1 MKIFTYSLI
10 LTVLILTGCN
20 QPKPTASP
28 STPPSW
34 IMNPNQGGKIG
45 AVGSANRVYDGKT
58 STKRQLAIT
67 RALDELSLQQG
78 VKVKMSMTK
87 SEQVTNDRVQSK
99 VDVDA
104 TYSANTTVT
113 AHIEAM
119 WQDPLSAE
127 LFIWMVVD

>member
-1 MKIFTYSLI
+1 MVRYA
-10 LTVLILTGCN
+10 LTLVLLVLIFSGCN
-20 QPKPTASP
+20 QPKPVDSQSIA
-28 STPPSW
+28 PSW

-87 SEQVTNDRVQSK
+87 NEQVTNDK
-99 VDVDA
+99 VNSNVNVDA
-104 TYSANTTVT
+104 TYSADSTVT
-113 AHIEAM
+113 AHIEDM